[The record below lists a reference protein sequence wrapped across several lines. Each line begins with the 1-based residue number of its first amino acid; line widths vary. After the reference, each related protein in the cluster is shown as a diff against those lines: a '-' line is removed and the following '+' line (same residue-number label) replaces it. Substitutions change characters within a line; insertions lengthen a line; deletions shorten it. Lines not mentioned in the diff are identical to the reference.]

1 MNQRNRHLAQS
12 VPPSPLELVPGIL
25 HPVHGYLYPEDCC
38 VCGFPGT
45 KSPEYVW
52 PELPGLGECSG
63 RGLLDSMGL
72 GSENGRGAHG
82 FGSP

>member
-1 MNQRNRHLAQS
+1 MNQGNQQHLTL
-12 VPPSPLELVPGIL
+12 PLELVPGVL
-25 HPVHGYLYPEDCC
+25 HHAHGCLYPGDCC

-45 KSPEYVW
+45 KSSKYVW
-52 PELPGLGECSG
+52 PEIPGPGKYSG

-72 GSENGRGAHG
+72 GSEKGKGAHG

>member
-1 MNQRNRHLAQS
+1 MQR
-12 VPPSPLELVPGIL
+12 VPENDDELVPGIL

-52 PELPGLGECSG
+52 PELPGLE
-63 RGLLDSMGL
+63 
-72 GSENGRGAHG
+72 
-82 FGSP
+82 